1 MPTIVLAATLTSV
14 RSSKT
19 IISASASARIRR
31 EAMRANV
38 LKDIGLVTTVERVKT
53 STSVRQVK
61 YAGMRKKCARIR
73 AEVSDVI
80 G

>member
-14 RSSKT
+14 RSSRI

-38 LKDIGLVTTVERVKT
+38 LKDIGLVTTLERVKVMIFRFLRIQKNNCT
-53 STSVRQVK
+53 
-61 YAGMRKKCARIR
+61 KK
-73 AEVSDVI
+73 
-80 G
+80 